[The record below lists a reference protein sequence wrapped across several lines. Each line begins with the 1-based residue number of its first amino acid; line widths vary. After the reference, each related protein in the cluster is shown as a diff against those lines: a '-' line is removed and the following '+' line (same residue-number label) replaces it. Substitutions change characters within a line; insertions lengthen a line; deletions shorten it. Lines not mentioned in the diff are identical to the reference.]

1 MNGYGIYEWPD
12 GRIYKGYWKNNYM
25 DGIKYKLYKSFYEF

>member
-25 DGIKYKLYKSFYEF
+25 DGININQKQTFDIK